1 MSSPMSSIASQ
12 TRSALSLAASRDFAA
27 IARRDGMLALYRERD
42 NQAGAGEEVWVLLL
56 DAGKL
61 PAMLPVA
68 GRVSV
73 GQATHAR
80 QAITIGVPICSD
92 ESELVGA
99 ARVSPSGGVYGLKAR
114 DTFEVPGWAVG
125 RPADSTVR
133 VTVGEQISPL
143 GHATYAVEVTV

>member
-1 MSSPMSSIASQ
+1 MSSIASQ
-12 TRSALSLAASRDFAA
+12 SRSALSLAASQDFAA
-27 IARRDGMLALYRERD
+27 IARKDGIRALYRERD
-42 NQAGAGEEVWVLLL
+42 NQAGAGEEVSVLLL

-80 QAITIGVPICSD
+80 QVIVIGVPICSD
-92 ESELVGA
+92 ASELVGA
-99 ARVSPSGGVYGLKAR
+99 ARVSPSGGVYGLKPR

-125 RPADSTVR
+125 RSTESTVR
-133 VTVGEQISPL
+133 VTVGEQISSL